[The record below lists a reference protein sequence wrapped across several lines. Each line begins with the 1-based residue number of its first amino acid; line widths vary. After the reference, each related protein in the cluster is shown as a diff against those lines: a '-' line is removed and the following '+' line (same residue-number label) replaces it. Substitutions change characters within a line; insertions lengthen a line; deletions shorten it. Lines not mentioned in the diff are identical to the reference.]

1 MADDHTRAEL
11 AQLRA
16 LVETLQVDQAA
27 LRAERYHPR
36 RRPPRRFLPL
46 VLVALLVALV
56 PLASLAAGP
65 TFNDLN
71 AGSVHNA
78 NIQAIA
84 DAGITKG
91 CDPGVS
97 YCPNGLVT
105 REEMASFL
113 ARTAGLGTNPP
124 VANAR
129 TAQTAQTALSA
140 QTADTATNATTAQN
154 AVTAQTAT
162 NATTAQNAVTAQTA
176 ANATSATNATN
187 ATNADKLDGYD
198 ASALNRIAF
207 SGTRLVDSVAVFNF
221 TTVGRVTITIPG
233 PAPQAVHVRGALN
246 LYSQPNGGR
255 VLARLLESGGAS
267 SVSGYFP
274 YLTDSTGTGIM
285 AYSGYVFTA
294 APGTHTYQFRI
305 SHNAPGALFIEAFTL
320 TATTHPFGNSGAA
333 GATEIEPAPPAPV
346 R

>member
-1 MADDHTRAEL
+1 MADDHTTRDGRIEQL
-11 AQLRA
+11 EAQ
-16 LVETLQVDQAA
+16 VAA
-27 LRAERYHPR
+27 LLDAQRRPRPR
-36 RRPPRRFLPL
+36 RRLPRRVLSL
-46 VLVALLVALV
+46 ALVALLVALV

-246 LYSQPNGGR
+246 LSRQSSGGA
-255 VLARLLESGGAS
+255 VQSRLIESGGATS
-267 SVSGYFP
+267 QVNYFP
-274 YLTDSTGTGIM
+274 YLTDSAFTGIM
-285 AYSGYVFTA
+285 AYSDFVFTA
-294 APGTHTYQFRI
+294 APGTHTYQLQIF
-305 SHNAPGALFIEAFTL
+305 HNAPGPLSTAALAL

-333 GATEIEPAPPAPV
+333 GATEIEPAPPEPA